1 MGAKKCPDKVKMHW
15 YYYLAGTIGPH
26 DIENT
31 SYSLSLSPSCVSYF
45 LLMLMLDGCG
55 VMMRSSELLTVHYLR
70 SSETVFVKKMPRL
83 CNAILPFLSLFFLS
97 LFICLQMLTISETV
111 PPFL

>member
-31 SYSLSLSPSCVSYF
+31 SYSLSLSLMCELFPSHVDVGWLWCYDEVQWAPH
-45 LLMLMLDGCG
+45 C
-55 VMMRSSELLTVHYLR
+55 
-70 SSETVFVKKMPRL
+70 P
-83 CNAILPFLSLFFLS
+83 LS
-97 LFICLQMLTISETV
+97 
-111 PPFL
+111 